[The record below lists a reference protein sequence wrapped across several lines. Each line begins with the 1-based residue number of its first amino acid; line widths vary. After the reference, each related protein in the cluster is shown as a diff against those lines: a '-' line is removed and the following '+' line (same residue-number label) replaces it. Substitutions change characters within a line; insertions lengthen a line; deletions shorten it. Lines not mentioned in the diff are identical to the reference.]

1 MMIKKMTVRMIMI
14 IVIISRRFHPVP
26 SGARTWSD
34 FFIRIMF
41 KSPKVLRGLVFHVLG
56 EYQWTCLGVCR
67 AKFFSKK
74 LRASETEEQ
83 MC

>member
-1 MMIKKMTVRMIMI
+1 MYHIPQIYLEMILVNDA
-14 IVIISRRFHPVP
+14 PVP

-41 KSPKVLRGLVFHVLG
+41 KSPKVLRRPVFHVLG
-56 EYQWTCLGVCR
+56 EISQGFAWGYAGR
-67 AKFFSKK
+67 SFFQKK
-74 LRASETEEQ
+74 LGASETEEQ